1 MSNMTK
7 LIILTLA
14 AAALGVPAGV
24 PQAPRPEKTLR
35 NPTDMGTEME
45 RIEKRDVEKGFSYFP
60 PRPSQESEVF
70 GIREGRYLES
80 PNDPNRPDMTLRF
93 PMPDRGGIRTKR
105 EVMDM
110 ASDPRRQPNV
120 PKYGLRIEKRDVIQ
134 PAYPQPTPQYTPNIY
149 SSLHL

>member
-7 LIILTLA
+7 LLILTLA

-24 PQAPRPEKTLR
+24 PQAPRPM
-35 NPTDMGTEME
+35 DMEME
-45 RIEKRDVEKGFSYFP
+45 RIEKRDVEEGFSYFP

-70 GIREGRYLES
+70 GVREGRYLES
-80 PNDPNRPDMTLRF
+80 PSDPNRPE
-93 PMPDRGGIRTKR
+93 GIRTKR
-105 EVMDM
+105 EVMDE

-120 PKYGLRIEKRDVIQ
+120 PKYGPRIEKRDVIQ

-149 SSLHL
+149 HSLHL